1 MTTQTI
7 SLFNT
12 KHSVE
17 LWTTPKT
24 LEPQWKNR
32 LKELRIGSGL
42 HSQKVELSRV
52 KYFYAFVSNSQLCL
66 SHLCKQWHK
75 KMNLDRKLSTC
86 LTTNYKERINSRES
100 GIFPTSVTE
109 LCHAICYVFKKLKRF
124 LFYFY
129 INWIPKILVQFCYF
143 QDYIL
148 ALMLFPVVSC
158 NGLQGLKMDWN
169 KIQDIQQPVNYE
181 TDSDN
186 KSDDEGDFEVVYSG
200 TCMTRS
206 GRSVRDHDWCVWP
219 GCTLMVIRLI

>member
-124 LFYFY
+124 FF
-129 INWIPKILVQFCYF
+129 IFTSIEF
-143 QDYIL
+143 QKSWSSFVIFKTIFWHWCCFPSSL
-148 ALMLFPVVSC
+148 A
-158 NGLQGLKMDWN
+158 MDC
-169 KIQDIQQPVNYE
+169 KD
-181 TDSDN
+181 
-186 KSDDEGDFEVVYSG
+186 
-200 TCMTRS
+200 
-206 GRSVRDHDWCVWP
+206 
-219 GCTLMVIRLI
+219 